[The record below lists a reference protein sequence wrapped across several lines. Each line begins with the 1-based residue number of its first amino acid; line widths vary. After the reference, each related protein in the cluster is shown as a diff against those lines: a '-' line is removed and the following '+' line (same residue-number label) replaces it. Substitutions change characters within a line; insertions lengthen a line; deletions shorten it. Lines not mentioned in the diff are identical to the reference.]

1 MNNRKKKL
9 IRACTVADST
19 DFVKE
24 ILGEL
29 GKEYELVV
37 LSSDGRE
44 LRALEENWKDVLDED
59 GNRMVRCIAV
69 EMERH
74 INLLKDFSSLLKL
87 IMVFRKEK
95 PEMVHSIT
103 PKAGLLCMMAAKIT
117 RVPIRIHTFTGLIW
131 PTSKWFKRWLLMA
144 TDAMTCMCATH
155 IIPEGRG
162 VMNDMR
168 YITNKKMKV
177 LGYGNVRGVNM
188 NFYKRRSE
196 VMKKADVLRRDDL
209 ITFLFVGRL
218 VKDKGVEELVDA
230 FEKLYEKNKKCR
242 LWMVGYYEGVLDPIS
257 ERTDMK
263 IKQCEGIE
271 YVGAKWN
278 DDLLAYYAASD
289 CFVCPSYREG
299 FPNVVLEAGA
309 MGLPSIV
316 TDING
321 SREIIIEGINGTIV
335 PPRDVDSLYH
345 AMDEMTEE
353 VEWREGMA
361 KRARRLV
368 EERFDQR
375 YVCRCLMAYYKEIQ
389 HG

>member
-1 MNNRKKKL
+1 MKHKKKL
-9 IRACTVADST
+9 VRACTVADST

-29 GKEYELVV
+29 GKEYELVI

-44 LRALEENWKDVLDED
+44 LQALEEKWKDILNDE
-59 GNRMVRCIAV
+59 GHRMVRCIPV

-74 INLLKDFSSLLKL
+74 INVWKDMKSLARL
-87 IMVFRKEK
+87 ISVFRQEK
-95 PEMVHSIT
+95 PDMVHSIT
-103 PKAGLLCMMAAKIT
+103 PKAGLLCMIAAKLT
-117 RVPIRIHTFTGLIW
+117 RVPVRIHTFTGLIW
-131 PTSKWFKRWLLMA
+131 PTSKWLKRWLLMA
-144 TDAMTCMCATH
+144 TDSLTCSCATH
-155 IIPEGRG
+155 IVPEGRG

-168 YITNKKMKV
+168 YITDKKMKV

-188 NFYKRRSE
+188 KYYDRRPE
-196 VMKKADVLRRDDL
+196 VMELAKDLRRDDL

-218 VKDKGVEELVDA
+218 VKDKGVEELVEA
-230 FEKLYEKNKKCR
+230 FERLYNKKPNCR

-257 ERTDMK
+257 GETEKRMK
-263 IKQCEGIE
+263 RCDGIE
-271 YVGAKWN
+271 YVGSKWN
-278 DDLLAYYAASD
+278 DELLAYYAAAD

-321 SREIIIEGINGTIV
+321 SREIIIEGENGTII
-335 PPRDVDSLYH
+335 PPRDVDSLFA
-345 AMDEMTEE
+345 AMEEMMGEK
-353 VEWREGMA
+353 EWRLGMGS
-361 KRARRLV
+361 RARQSI

-375 YVCRCLMAYYKEIQ
+375 FVCRCLMDYYREIQ
-389 HG
+389 KD